1 MTHLPK
7 HSSSKLVL
15 GAALAI
21 ALGAFSAAQAQERPQ
36 HREVAFSAADANDDG
51 MVTFDEFS
59 NAQSG
64 RIEKLDS
71 DANGVLTLDEF
82 LNAAPARGRKP
93 EDRSPEN
100 LSEEQQR
107 REAMRA
113 ERRATLAM
121 KAEER
126 FAEMDSNGDEAV
138 SAAEFLEAGFLR
150 LDTDNNG
157 ALTAAELEAGGRKQR
172 GSRGG
177 QREGQKK
184 GQREG
189 RERGRQ

>member
-51 MVTFDEFS
+51 MITFDEFS

-82 LNAAPARGRKP
+82 LNAAPARGRRP

-107 REAMRA
+107 WEAMRA

-121 KAEER
+121 KVEER
-126 FAEMDSNGDEAV
+126 FAEMDSNDDEAV

-177 QREGQKK
+177 QREGQ
-184 GQREG
+184 REG